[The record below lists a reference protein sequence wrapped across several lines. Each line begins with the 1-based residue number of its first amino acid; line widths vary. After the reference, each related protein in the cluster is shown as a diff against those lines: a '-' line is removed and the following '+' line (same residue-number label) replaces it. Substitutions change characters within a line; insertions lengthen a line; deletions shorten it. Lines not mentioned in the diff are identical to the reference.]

1 MNPDPHPPFTIKR
14 YISAGELLR
23 QLTEQLET
31 NRQRIR
37 ESDADRRERMA
48 QEAEE
53 KEMEKSHGSS

>member
-1 MNPDPHPPFTIKR
+1 MTPDPHPPYTIKR
-14 YISAGELLR
+14 YISVGELLR
-23 QLTEQLET
+23 QLNEQLET

-53 KEMEKSHGSS
+53 QEQETN